1 MKAYLLIILL
11 LFLATSVKAM
21 VPLVPAD
28 SGEAVLV
35 GDTIDGYAHSP
46 VSRPPCYILI
56 PLSKYSDNFTIT
68 NKNQTDFYYWCE
80 MGQLFHPVFT
90 PTSVGIHRDT
100 VRFQVTYHPGGQ
112 TSCKGTSW
120 DSGPIPVV
128 YHAIPDTMPYFRPR
142 YLYSVEM
149 HYDEIHR
156 RYISA
161 QKYGFQYHNNSP
173 NGVNFINSVITDSS
187 EFPKHISV
195 AVDSFNNGTVV
206 LMNNYGKL
214 IGMTSFITDTMTP
227 VNKDSYVPFTFSC
240 HIINSVLDTIY
251 LIPGNL
257 YFKKVDSGMAVVVG
271 DTVKAGYIVT
281 MPCPPPNEDS
291 VTYHHNNLSNFH
303 YHFEDQTIF
312 PTYTPKKIG
321 LYRDT
326 LYGEVKYPDE
336 SECSG
341 EPKRF
346 GPVNLVY
353 HGIQGP
359 ICDII
364 PRKLTTLDV
373 DYDEAT
379 HRYSRGKR
387 YALRFRSYFDKPT
400 TFTCRIL
407 YDANIFPHQIS
418 PSFDTLMTSA
428 FTLPANF
435 GQFSVPM
442 GITTDQMGPLLNDV
456 SLKFTLVCNIKNSK
470 FDTTILIQG
479 GQLLFHHLDSGK
491 AIPIGDIIVENDTL
505 NLPFFIYSG
514 DTVRF
519 NNQDTENFGY
529 VFLHDEGMVVA
540 NFTPHALGLFH
551 DTLYIDYTDEFLS
564 RQHSGPIPVVF
575 HATPASSSVT
585 SSMKELFPTPTI
597 KVYDSKLSITIN
609 VQEPSLIT
617 LSISD
622 ITGRTIDR
630 IASDKI
636 FQPGM
641 HEIEYTPH
649 SMSSGQYFLSYSTK
663 DGVKVVP
670 FSYIR

>member
-1 MKAYLLIILL
+1 MSIMKAIL
-11 LFLATSVKAM
+11 LFLAILLVSSAVKAYAP
-21 VPLVPAD
+21 PLTPSD
-28 SGEAVLV
+28 SGIAVRV
-35 GDTIDGYAHSP
+35 GDTITIQK
-46 VSRPPCYILI
+46 VSIPPCLYGTSWDKFSASNIDHI
-56 PLSKYSDNFTIT
+56 NFQYAIGGSG
-68 NKNQTDFYYWCE
+68 WCNAI
-80 MGQLFHPVFT
+80 FSPST
-90 PTSVGIHRDT
+90 VGIHRDT
-100 VRFQVTYHPGGQ
+100 VRFSIAYYAKGGKPCDWM
-112 TSCKGTSW
+112 TWVS
-120 DSGPIPVV
+120 DPIPLV
-128 YHAIPDTMPYFRPR
+128 YHAIPDTIIKVNPSD
-142 YLYSVEM
+142 LQTLTLL
-149 HYDEIHR
+149 YDERDH
-156 RYISA
+156 
-161 QKYGFQYHNNSP
+161 KYHFLAKCGLRFTNYVP
-173 NGVNFINSVITDSS
+173 DITTFSLQLHIDSN
-187 EFPKHISV
+187 KTNKDMQMQI
-195 AVDSFNNGTVV
+195 DSFPLNRITLDKNFGQYVV
-206 LMNNYGKL
+206 
-214 IGMTSFITDTMTP
+214 MTSFISEKMDPLPTDSIIPFKIICNITNSTL
-227 VNKDSYVPFTFSC
+227 DSSVA
-240 HIINSVLDTIY
+240 II
-251 LIPGNL
+251 GA
-257 YFKKVDSGMAVVVG
+257 FKFLKVDSGMAVVVG
-271 DTVKAGYIVT
+271 DTVSTDYVVA
-281 MPCPPPNEDS
+281 MPCPVASEDS
-291 VTYHHNNLSNFH
+291 VTYIHNDTTNFN
-303 YHFEDQTIF
+303 YRFNYRIIV
-312 PTYTPKKIG
+312 PTLNPKRIG
-321 LYRDT
+321 LFRDT
-326 LYGEVKYPDE
+326 LHGAVRYPD
-336 SECSG
+336 STECSG

-346 GPVNLVY
+346 GPVYLVY
-353 HGIQGP
+353 HGVEGTIY
-359 ICDII
+359 DII
-364 PRKLTTLDV
+364 PRILTTLDV

-418 PSFDTLMTSA
+418 PSFDSLMTSA

-575 HATPASSSVT
+575 HAIPASSSVT